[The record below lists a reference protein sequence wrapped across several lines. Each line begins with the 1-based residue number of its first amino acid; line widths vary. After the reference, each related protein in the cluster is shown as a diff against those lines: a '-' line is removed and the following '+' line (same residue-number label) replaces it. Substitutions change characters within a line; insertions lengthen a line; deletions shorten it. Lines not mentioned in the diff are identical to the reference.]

1 MVFHHP
7 RWLRGTQTPQ
17 TPMCLPDLAA
27 YGCRVVSP
35 CWSLQVHVSGSR
47 QEFTGPLC
55 GSLKLFLCTASSS
68 LELCNSN
75 SSHQHSPRHPFL
87 PCQVSKTPDSTLRT
101 APTNGVLKDIKQKRS
116 DGRTHLIG
124 LPFPRVKY
132 FSFFGAICEKVVS
145 YIFSIFLII
154 YDSSDTSDSV
164 ITYPNLRTVQSL
176 CHIQLFVTP

>member
-7 RWLRGTQTPQ
+7 RWLRGTQTSQ
-17 TPMCLPDLAA
+17 TPMCLPDLAS

-101 APTNGVLKDIKQKRS
+101 APTNGVLKDICK
-116 DGRTHLIG
+116 IG
-124 LPFPRVKY
+124 VMVGHTSLVSLFPGLNPFPSLVQYVKKL
-132 FSFFGAICEKVVS
+132 FHIFFQV
-145 YIFSIFLII
+145 F
-154 YDSSDTSDSV
+154 
-164 ITYPNLRTVQSL
+164 
-176 CHIQLFVTP
+176 